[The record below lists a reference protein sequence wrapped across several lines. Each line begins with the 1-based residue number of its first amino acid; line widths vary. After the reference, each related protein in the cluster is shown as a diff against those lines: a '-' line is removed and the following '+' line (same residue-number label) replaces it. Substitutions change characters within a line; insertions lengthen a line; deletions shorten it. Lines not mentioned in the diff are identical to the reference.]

1 MPSNLTLRPANQ
13 QDCVHLVLFADMATR
28 RLTSYVWGL
37 MATPGQSSFEVGRNI
52 IRNDDSHVMGL
63 GNWRVAEVD
72 GKIIGGLNS
81 YVISEPSSSLAS
93 TLNTL
98 NTLKPLNELKVMAIG
113 TWYISALAVYFEHQG
128 GGVGKALLAE
138 AESLARA
145 ANTNR
150 LTLMVGSF
158 NARAYRIYQQAG
170 FKEWARRSFTAFP
183 GSDQPGEWI
192 LMVKNLG

>member
-37 MATPGQSSFEVGRNI
+37 MVTPGQSSFEVGRNI
-52 IRNDDSHVMGL
+52 IRNDDSHVMRL
-63 GNWRVAEVD
+63 GNWRVAEDD

-81 YVISEPSSSLAS
+81 YVISEPSSSPAS
-93 TLNTL
+93 ILNA
-98 NTLKPLNELKVMAIG
+98 LKPLNELKEMAIG
-113 TWYISALAVYFEHQG
+113 TWYISALAIYLEHQG

-145 ANTNR
+145 ANKNR

-158 NARAYRIYQQAG
+158 NARAYDVYHQAG
-170 FKEWARRSFTAFP
+170 FKEWARRPFTAFP
-183 GSDQPGEWI
+183 GSDKPGEWI

>member
-52 IRNDDSHVMGL
+52 IRNDDSHVMRL
-63 GNWRVAEVD
+63 GNWRVAEED

-81 YVISEPSSSLAS
+81 YVISEPSSSPAS
-93 TLNTL
+93 TL
-98 NTLKPLNELKVMAIG
+98 NTLKPLNELKEMAIG
-113 TWYISALAVYFEHQG
+113 TWYISALAVYLEHQG
-128 GGVGKALLAE
+128 SGVGKALLAE

-145 ANTNR
+145 ANMNR

-158 NARAYRIYQQAG
+158 NARAYDVYQQAG
-170 FKEWARRSFTAFP
+170 FKEWARRPFIAFP
-183 GSDQPGEWI
+183 GSDEPGEWI